1 MSDRSVLP
9 LLLQGYDDAW
19 NRLAA
24 RLEGLT
30 DHEYHW
36 EPVGSMWS
44 VRPAADGTWSADEDD
59 TGREP
64 APVTTIAWRI
74 WHLGSDCLADYL
86 SRSPAGRPLEVTG
99 RQWYGDAAP
108 ALRDL
113 TAAATGFR
121 TAMTDFG
128 EEGIWQPLGPL
139 WERFADASWAALL
152 VHATDELAH
161 HGAEIALLRDL
172 YRWRDQS

>member
-9 LLLQGYDDAW
+9 LLLQGFDDAW

-24 RLEGLT
+24 RLDGLT
-30 DHEYHW
+30 DDEYHW
-36 EPVGSMWS
+36 EPVGSMWT
-44 VRPAADGTWSADEDD
+44 VRRAADGTWAADWDD
-59 TGREP
+59 VDRDP
-64 APVTTIAWRI
+64 ARVTTIAWRT
-74 WHLGSDCLADYL
+74 WHLASDCLADYL

-99 RQWYGDAAP
+99 EQWHGDAAS

-113 TAAATGFR
+113 TRAAAAFRAAMTGF
-121 TAMTDFG
+121 G
-128 EEGIWQPLGPL
+128 EDGIWQPLGPA
-139 WERFADASWAALL
+139 WERFADAPWAALL

-172 YRWRDQS
+172 YRWR